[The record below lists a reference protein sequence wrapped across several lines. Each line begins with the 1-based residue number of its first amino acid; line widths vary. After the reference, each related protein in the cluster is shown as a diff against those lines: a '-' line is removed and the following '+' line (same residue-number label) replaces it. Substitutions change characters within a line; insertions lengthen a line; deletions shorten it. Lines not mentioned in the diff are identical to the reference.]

1 MKRKLKIFLDK
12 CEGIKY
18 LRNIRGN
25 QPHGDTK
32 MAWTTINHSCG
43 HTSTVQL
50 YGPGKERD
58 RTVAYRASQECPQC
72 WSKAKKI
79 ADEKAGPLI
88 TTRVYGDGPKRT
100 LEIIF
105 TRSTFPIKDMLK
117 ARGYKFGEYTV
128 SRGFLNLMAR
138 PDKGWAKAM
147 RYSDAAAIDAEIA
160 WLAERIT
167 IDKWEAHIQDA
178 ISTMMASVAEGRADL
193 VGL

>member
-1 MKRKLKIFLDK
+1 
-12 CEGIKY
+12 
-18 LRNIRGN
+18 
-25 QPHGDTK
+25 

-58 RTVAYRASQECPQC
+58 RTVAYRASQDCPQC

-88 TTRVYGDGPKRT
+88 TARVYGDGPKRT
-100 LEIIF
+100 LEIVF
-105 TRSTFPIKDMLK
+105 TRCTFPIKDLLK

-128 SRGFLNLMAR
+128 SRGFLDLMAR

-147 RYSDAAAIDAEIA
+147 RCSDTVTTDAEIA
-160 WLAERIT
+160 WLTERIT
-167 IDKWEAHIQDA
+167 VDKWEAHIQDA
-178 ISTMMASVAEGRADL
+178 ISTMMASVNEGRSAL
-193 VGL
+193 AGL

>member
-1 MKRKLKIFLDK
+1 
-12 CEGIKY
+12 
-18 LRNIRGN
+18 
-25 QPHGDTK
+25 